1 MEFSRIRGT
10 ESKNDGSVRVSPVA
24 ILIVLFWLGQFCFL
38 TLQRH
43 LFGLGE
49 SDGFL
54 ALLPRFG
61 MSCLGMAVSF
71 GIDRVHRRQN
81 GRSWPWRVGVAILAA
96 VLATVLHAAGNFT
109 VFQLLTPD
117 ANMKAFSLA
126 TLVGAMVAWLWMYS
140 AISALLLAGAYSDEL
155 RERERRLAEW
165 QGLAHAAQMRALRYQ
180 LNPHF
185 MFNTLNS
192 IASLIASGQAA
203 PAEQMVENLSDFL
216 RAGLALDP
224 AEDLT
229 LERELELQSLYLA
242 IEAIRF
248 ADRLQVEMD
257 LPDAL
262 RDVRVPSL
270 ILQPLVENAVKHGV
284 ARSDEPVAVAI
295 VARQEGERLILTV
308 RNGVHGA
315 PCKAGG
321 TGIGLINAVRRLELR
336 YGEECDFHAGLE
348 NDHSFVVSFSI
359 PIQRGEG

>member
-1 MEFSRIRGT
+1 MEFPRITGA
-10 ESKNDGSVRVSPVA
+10 ESKRGGPRFSPVA

-43 LFGLGE
+43 LYGMGM

-54 ALLPRFG
+54 ALVPRFG
-61 MSCLGMAVSF
+61 MSCAGMAVSF
-71 GIDRVHRRQN
+71 AIDRVLRRQN
-81 GRSWPWRVGVAILAA
+81 GRSWPRRVTVAILAA
-96 VLATVLHAAGNFT
+96 VCGMILHAAANYT
-109 VFQLLTPD
+109 LFQLVIPE
-117 ANMKAFSLA
+117 ARQNSFSAA
-126 TLVGAMVAWLWMYS
+126 TLAGAMVAWLWMYS

-165 QGLAHAAQMRALRYQ
+165 QELAHSAQMRALRYQ

-192 IASLIASGQAA
+192 IASLIASGNAA
-203 PAEQMVENLSDFL
+203 DAEQMVENLADFL

-224 AEDLT
+224 NDDLT

-248 ADRLQVEMD
+248 ADRLQVEMA
-257 LPDAL
+257 LPEAL

-284 ARSDEPVAVAI
+284 ARSNGPVRVAVT
-295 VARQEGERLILTV
+295 ARQEGDRLHLMV
-308 RNGVHGA
+308 RNGVGGA
-315 PCKAGG
+315 PGKTEG

-336 YGEECDFHAGLE
+336 YGEECDFRAGLE
-348 NDHSFVVSFSI
+348 DAHNFVVSFSI
-359 PIQRGEG
+359 PLQRGE